1 MSKNYTREEL
11 NKILL
16 NKKLE
21 DFYLTIIENRQEI
34 LTDEE
39 YKKIANGAKTIY
51 GDNKEE
57 VEDLFNRVQND
68 ERLNGL
74 QDEFMKLMYSF
85 AQIRHVGVLTLVGD
99 EVFNIGDN
107 SFVNLKRNKIIK
119 FDNLTTYFDDSNAR
133 IKIFTPQEEPQITE
147 DSALLDIDDVSIIE
161 AYEKS
166 FIKQEESDDL
176 TKDFFET
183 IKGNPYIKR

>member
-21 DFYLTIIENRQEI
+21 DFYLTIIENRQEF

>member
-16 NKKLE
+16 DKKLE
-21 DFYLTIIENRQEI
+21 DFYLTIIENRQEV

-39 YKKIANGAKTIY
+39 YKKIANGVKTIY

-107 SFVNLKRNKIIK
+107 NFVNLKRNKIIK